1 MKSFTARFIVT
12 AIGIPLTFASI
23 FLGDKDFFFAIVAI
37 AVVLMTSEYCEMAGF
52 NDYLKWSSVVT
63 VVAAYAVFYAGM
75 INGYENVIFG
85 LAGVTLVFL
94 AAELNFKR
102 FWVSPENPLRMI
114 FYLGLLTS
122 FVAAV
127 RAIAGEVSVLG
138 FQTGLGSILVFDY
151 LCVVW
156 ATDIFAYLIGSR
168 LKTPKLCPDIS
179 AGKTIG
185 GSTAGFIA
193 AVLTAAVFAFVLHN
207 PALAIIGPVVGILG
221 QTGDLVESF
230 LKRYFKIKDSGTFIP
245 GHGGALDRFDSM
257 LYTAPVVYLL
267 FRWIGY

>member
-1 MKSFTARFIVT
+1 MKSFLTRAVVT
-12 AIGIPLTFASI
+12 AIGIPLTFVSI
-23 FLGDKDFFFAIVAI
+23 FLGDKDFFFAIVGI
-37 AVVLMTSEYCEMAGF
+37 AVVLMTSEYCEMAGL
-52 NDYLKWSSVVT
+52 NEYLKWSSVVT

-75 INGYENVIFG
+75 ISGYEDLIIG

-94 AAELNFKR
+94 AAELNSKR
-102 FWVSPENPLRMI
+102 FGVSPENPLRMV
-114 FYLGLLTS
+114 FYIGLLTS
-122 FVAAV
+122 FVAAI
-127 RAIAGEVSVLG
+127 RAISGEVSVLG

-156 ATDIFAYLIGSR
+156 ATDIFAYL
-168 LKTPKLCPDIS
+168 PDIS

-193 AVLTAAVFAFVLHN
+193 AVLTAATFAFVLHN
-207 PALAIIGPVVGILG
+207 PALALIGPVVGALG

-257 LYTAPVVYLL
+257 IYTAPVVYFLL
-267 FRWIGY
+267 RWIGY